1 MVGFLLRV
9 LRRLFLLGR
18 LLVLGRRDVDEDL
31 MKDFRIV
38 FVFDQADN
46 FSDAFDCQS

>member
-18 LLVLGRRDVDEDL
+18 RDVDENL

-46 FSDAFDCQS
+46 FSDAFDCKS